1 MSDAAPASTTARDA
15 EAGETRGGRG
25 DGGTRARGKDAT
37 ATRRRMYDER
47 DVKGKLSFFVSLWI
61 ACVSRVTPQIALAGA
76 VGAGAQWLKLSA
88 CDESERYSTTCRYAF
103 NIEAHYA
110 VSAVL
115 SFLLVF
121 RAVQA
126 FRRFEDGKVAMID
139 VKDALRNLASV
150 TDVEAREPASG
161 SIASMF
167 LEQR

>member
-76 VGAGAQWLKLSA
+76 VGAG
-88 CDESERYSTTCRYAF
+88 R
-103 NIEAHYA
+103 A
-110 VSAVL
+110 VVETVGVRRVGAVL
-115 SFLLVF
+115 
-121 RAVQA
+121 
-126 FRRFEDGKVAMID
+126 DD
-139 VKDALRNLASV
+139 VSV
-150 TDVEAREPASG
+150 RV
-161 SIASMF
+161 
-167 LEQR
+167 